1 MADLTVRDNS
11 EARRYEAVL
20 DGEVVGVAQYRPGP
34 GRLIFTHTEVDDAAE
49 GRGIGSRLAAGA
61 LDDVRQRGLR
71 ATLHCPFIS
80 AYVRRHP
87 EYADIVDA
95 RPSQAGD

>member
-1 MADLTVRDNS
+1 MADLTVRDNL

-20 DGEVVGVAQYRPGP
+20 DGEVVGIAQYRSVP
-34 GRLIFTHTEVDDAAE
+34 GRIVFTHTEVDDAVE
-49 GRGIGSRLAAGA
+49 GQGIGSRLAAGA

-87 EYADIVDA
+87 EYADIVDT
-95 RPSQAGD
+95 RQSHAGD